1 MAEQAAE
8 RVVLVQKREGIA
20 TVTLNRPKA
29 MNALSTRLRS
39 ALTEAL
45 EALAKDSEIGV
56 LILTGAGERAFC
68 AGLDLKELGGE
79 SGASDS
85 VGAVVGRGGNLIRA
99 LEGFPRPIIGAIN
112 GVAITGGFELAL
124 GCDVL
129 IGSTN
134 ARFADTH
141 ARVGIMP
148 GWGLSQKLSR
158 LIGIYRAK
166 ELSLTGN
173 FIDAEQAEHWG
184 LLNRVV
190 EPDAL
195 LPTCEALARDMLSC
209 QGDMVSAYKDVIDR
223 GFAQTCADGRRLEVE
238 INRAHAKSVT
248 PEKIAKARTQ
258 VTARGRQLAG

>member
-1 MAEQAAE
+1 MSEE
-8 RVVLVQKREGIA
+8 VLLLEKNEGVA
-20 TVTLNRPKA
+20 TLTLNRPKS
-29 MNALSTRLRS
+29 MNALSMALRN
-39 ALTEAL
+39 
-45 EALAKDSEIGV
+45 ALAEAFQALQGDDEVGV
-56 LILTGAGERAFC
+56 VIMTGAGERAFC

-79 SGASDS
+79 TGDTTDAGSAI
-85 VGAVVGRGGNLIRA
+85 GRGADLVRA
-99 LEGFPRPIIGAIN
+99 MEGFDRPIIGAIN

-124 GCDVL
+124 CSDVL
-129 IGSTN
+129 VGSTN

-173 FIDAEQAEHWG
+173 FIDAEQAERWG

-195 LPTCEALARDMLSC
+195 MDTCRALARDMLSC
-209 QGDMVSAYKDVIDR
+209 QPGMVPAYKDVIDR
-223 GFAQTCADGRRLEVE
+223 GFATTFGEGRRLEVE
-238 INRAHAKSVT
+238 KNRERSKELS
-248 PEKIAKARTQ
+248 PEKIAEARKQ
-258 VTARGRQLAG
+258 VTARGRTQQ